1 MRFVRNLALKEHL
14 NAHFLQNLA
23 LKRRAD
29 RVNIARDQFQGFQDF
44 IAPRKHIIKQD
55 GEANGANG
63 GQKKDIVPYDGSKSH
78 IATYNFCYLC
88 KERLDTYHDEQ
99 DECWYFENTRQ
110 VRFAKSSGSQ

>member
-14 NAHFLQNLA
+14 NSHFLQNLA

-55 GEANGANG
+55 G
-63 GQKKDIVPYDGSKSH
+63 K
-78 IATYNFCYLC
+78 YLIIS
-88 KERLDTYHDEQ
+88 LVQT
-99 DECWYFENTRQ
+99 
-110 VRFAKSSGSQ
+110 SSALLTQCVSVIFR